1 MGAVVFPTISTDD
14 PYAALGVVGAMKDIN
29 QREFIV
35 LGLCA
40 VPVVLIGVWPAP
52 LLDVMHATVANL
64 VHQVVQTK
72 LTGG

>member
-1 MGAVVFPTISTDD
+1 
-14 PYAALGVVGAMKDIN
+14 
-29 QREFIV
+29 V

-40 VPVVLIGVWPAP
+40 IPVVLIGIWPAP

-64 VHQVVQTK
+64 VHQVAQTK